1 MNGEFDIS
9 GVFVPSLGVWMLIAF
24 AVTALVRRRLV
35 ASRFYR
41 LVWHQAL
48 FDFAL
53 YIVVLGLVAVVANRI
68 VT

>member
-1 MNGEFDIS
+1 
-9 GVFVPSLGVWMLIAF
+9 MLIAF

-41 LVWHQAL
+41 LVWHQAM

-53 YIVVLGLVAVVANRI
+53 YIVVLGLVVLVANRI